1 MLKHINLSN
10 IHPGYS
16 LALNYLH
23 KMAILLFRSV
33 SSLKSQMEKEKRNHR
48 QEYLRKLKENSF
60 LLQEIEQL
68 KKELKSAQ
76 EYKIPAHIIAKSL
89 PSTGRKSSISRAG
102 SIDR

>member
-1 MLKHINLSN
+1 
-10 IHPGYS
+10 
-16 LALNYLH
+16 
-23 KMAILLFRSV
+23 
-33 SSLKSQMEKEKRNHR
+33 MEKEKRNHR

-89 PSTGRKSSISRAG
+89 PNTGRKSSISRAG